1 MGAMTTASG
10 RERGPAAPRQVRAFV
25 DMYTKGLTTE
35 EFQRLFTRDT
45 RDAYRYF
52 SRHIDRDEL
61 ARLPWYKRPFMFVRG
76 FFLAFTLKMSPA
88 RRLLFASALVMAI
101 VGLLRLN
108 LGFRLAWIPVDP
120 VVLRFPLPMPHWPA
134 GVGWLILSLLALNL
148 IVLLEVFERL
158 SLKNDLE
165 IARDIQKAMLPRGL
179 YADRGL
185 EAFGLTRPA
194 NTVGGDFY
202 DVLPLPDGRLLVA
215 LGDVAGK
222 GSPAALL
229 MALLLAML
237 RTLVDEGLEPAPLI
251 ARLNVQIARHAP
263 ASRFITLLFVIID
276 PSSGEVTSVNAGH
289 LPGLIR
295 RVDGRVDLLDQ
306 GGIALG
312 MFEASTYTAQ
322 SVHLEPGDLLVLYS
336 DGITEAEDP
345 RGEPFDEAGLRSL
358 VDAYASSALPE
369 TGKAIFTAVERHAQD
384 VRFADDL
391 TILLARRTPPPPP
404 VAPGSGAPVPAEGA

>member
-1 MGAMTTASG
+1 
-10 RERGPAAPRQVRAFV
+10 
-25 DMYTKGLTTE
+25 
-35 EFQRLFTRDT
+35 
-45 RDAYRYF
+45 
-52 SRHIDRDEL
+52 
-61 ARLPWYKRPFMFVRG
+61 MFVRG
-76 FFLAFTLKMSPA
+76 FFLAFTLKMTPA
-88 RRLLFASALVMAI
+88 RRFLFASALVMAI
-101 VGLLRLN
+101 IGL
-108 LGFRLAWIPVDP
+108 FRLSVGFEVAWIPIDP
-120 VVLRFPLPMPHWPA
+120 FVLRFPIPMPRWPV
-134 GVGWLILSLLALNL
+134 GTGWLILSLLALNL

-251 ARLNVQIARHAP
+251 ERLNVQIARHAP
-263 ASRFITLLFVIID
+263 PSRFITLLFVIID
-276 PSSGEVTSVNAGH
+276 PATGVVTSVNAGH
-289 LPGLIR
+289 LPALIQR
-295 RVDGRVDLLDQ
+295 TDGRVDLLDE

-312 MFEASTYTAQ
+312 MFDGSTYTAQ
-322 SVHLEPGDLLVLYS
+322 TAHLEPGDLLVLYS

-345 RGEPFDEAGLRSL
+345 RGTPFDEDGLRSL
-358 VDAYASSALPE
+358 VSAHARSPLPDI
-369 TGKAIFTAVERHAQD
+369 GKAIFAAVGRHAQD

-391 TILLARRTPPPPP
+391 TILLARRTPP
-404 VAPGSGAPVPAEGA
+404 APAGPRVPDAPATPGGAS

>member
-1 MGAMTTASG
+1 M
-10 RERGPAAPRQVRAFV
+10 
-25 DMYTKGLTTE
+25 
-35 EFQRLFTRDT
+35 FTRDT

-52 SRHIDRDEL
+52 SRHIDRE
-61 ARLPWYKRPFMFVRG
+61 AIRRLPWYKRPFVFVRG
-76 FFLAFTLKMSPA
+76 FFLAFTLKMTPA
-88 RRLLFASALVMAI
+88 RRFLFASALVMAI
-101 VGLLRLN
+101 VGLLELN
-108 LGFRLAWIPVDP
+108 LGFHIAWVPIDP
-120 VVLRFPLPMPHWPA
+120 VVLRFPLPMPRWP
-134 GVGWLILSLLALNL
+134 GGTGWLILSLAALNL

-179 YADRGL
+179 YADRGV

-237 RTLVDEGLEPAPLI
+237 RTLVDEGLEPAPLV

-263 ASRFITLLFVIID
+263 PSRFITLLFILID
-276 PSSGEVTSVNAGH
+276 PATGEVTSVNAGH
-289 LPGLIR
+289 LPALVHR
-295 RVDGRVDLLDQ
+295 TDGRVDVLEE

-312 MFEASTYTAQ
+312 MFDGSTYTAQ
-322 SVHLEPGDLLVLYS
+322 TTRLDPGDLLVLYS

-345 RGEPFDEAGLRSL
+345 RGTPFDEAGLRSL
-358 VDAYASSALPE
+358 VGAHAGSALPDI
-369 TGKAIFTAVERHAQD
+369 GAAIFRAVERHAQD

-391 TILLARRTPPPPP
+391 TILLARRTPPPPSVSP
-404 VAPGSGAPVPAEGA
+404 VAGAPASTAGAS